1 MHSTFFRWF
10 PIARRF
16 GPQNGE
22 HDLALA
28 EVAGGEMIDVSE
40 AEGHGVRAHC
50 RTSSIETQR
59 SPSR

>member
-1 MHSTFFRWF
+1 TFFRWF
-10 PIARRF
+10 PIARRC
-16 GPQNGE
+16 GPQNG
-22 HDLALA
+22 HARPCLA
-28 EVAGGEMIDVSE
+28 EVVGGEMIDVGE

>member
-1 MHSTFFRWF
+1 
-10 PIARRF
+10 
-16 GPQNGE
+16 
-22 HDLALA
+22 
-28 EVAGGEMIDVSE
+28 VAGGEMIDVSE